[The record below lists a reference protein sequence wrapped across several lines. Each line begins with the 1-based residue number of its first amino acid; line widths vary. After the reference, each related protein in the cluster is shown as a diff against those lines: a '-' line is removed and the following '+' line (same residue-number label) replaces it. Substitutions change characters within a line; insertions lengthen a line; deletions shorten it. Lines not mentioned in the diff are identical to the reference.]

1 MATLSAQKKHHMLK
15 KLFFVFILSGLSWGV
30 SAQEDAVPAIK
41 KVLQMQEDAWN
52 AGDIGAFM
60 DGYWK
65 SDSLLFVGKAGPI
78 YGWQGALDRY
88 TKTYPDRASMGRLTF
103 DLLRFDGLSV
113 NSYFVLGKW
122 YLRRENGDLG
132 GTFTL
137 LFKKIEGKWLI
148 VADHTS

>member
-1 MATLSAQKKHHMLK
+1 MLK
-15 KLFFVFILSGLSWGV
+15 KLFFVFILSGFSWSV
-30 SAQEDAVPAIK
+30 LAQEDAVPAIK
-41 KVLQMQEDAWN
+41 KVLQMQEEAWN
-52 AGDIGAFM
+52 AGDINAFM

-88 TKTYPDRASMGRLTF
+88 IKTYPDKASMGRLTF
-103 DLLRFDGLSV
+103 DLLRFDGLSA

-122 YLRRENGDLG
+122 QLRRENGDLG